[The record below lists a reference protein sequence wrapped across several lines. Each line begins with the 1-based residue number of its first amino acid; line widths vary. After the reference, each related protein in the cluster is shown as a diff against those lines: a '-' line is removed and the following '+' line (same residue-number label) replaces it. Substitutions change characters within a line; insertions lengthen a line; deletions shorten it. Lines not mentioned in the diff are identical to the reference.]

1 MDLRRLEY
9 FLSVAKHLSITAAA
23 ADLGLAQP
31 TLTKSI
37 RLLEQELG
45 VQLFQRLPRGVEL
58 TDFGRSLLRHAE
70 AMHVQVQDALNE
82 IEGLRGGTIGV
93 VTIGAGPSW
102 LRRHLPLAVART
114 LSRNP
119 GLKVRIDGGYDDALL
134 RALRHGEVDFVVSEL
149 PSPDRA
155 IDLEVTAL
163 TSDSLGVCCREEHPL
178 AGEQNIPLSVLL
190 QFPWIMPSR
199 RTRAQRR
206 LRALFIA
213 ANLAPP
219 ELSVETESMAFLLHM
234 LRDSDALTFTASTA
248 LRSGEGEGLTI
259 LDVPLLHTAREAG
272 IVTRKDGWLSPAAM
286 LIVDELKTICA
297 ADPHN

>member
-9 FLSVAKHLSITAAA
+9 FLSVARHLSITAAA

-37 RLLEQELG
+37 RMLEQELG

-58 TDFGRSLLRHAE
+58 TEFGRSLLRHAE

-82 IEGLRGGTIGV
+82 IEGLRGGAIGV

-119 GLKVRIDGGYDDALL
+119 DLKVRIDGGYDDVLL
-134 RALRHGEVDFVVSEL
+134 RTLRHGEVDFVVAEL

-155 IDLEVTAL
+155 KDLEVTPL
-163 TSDSLGVCCREEHPL
+163 TSDSLGVCCREKHPL
-178 AGEQNIPLSVLL
+178 VAERNIPLSVLL
-190 QFPWIMPSR
+190 DFPWIMPSR

-206 LRALFIA
+206 LQALFIA

-219 ELSVETESMAFLLHM
+219 ELVVETESMAFILQM
-234 LRDSDALTFTASTA
+234 LRDSDALTFTTSTT
-248 LRSGEGEGLTI
+248 LRSREGEGLTI
-259 LDVPLLHTAREAG
+259 LDVPLLHTTREAG
-272 IVTRKDGWLSPAAM
+272 IVTRKGGWLSPAAT
-286 LIVDELKTICA
+286 LIVSELKTICA
-297 ADPHN
+297 TDPHN